1 MKGSL
6 VLVIAIVVGAI
17 AAVLVRGQIQNAR
30 EDIKSDW
37 EPVPVCVAADDLP
50 EGARIDAERDI
61 KMMNVPKSVASIP
74 DYVEWSKRN
83 SLQDQTVGTRIGS
96 GKIIDRR
103 FLGRKDG
110 ESSGAQG
117 LEPSRSRRLV
127 AVKVNEVTGTAGHL
141 RPHDKV
147 DVLLTDQDTV
157 TTVILQNMTVMH
169 TGRPQRG
176 PDSRSGNYSTV
187 TLEATL
193 AESMLLTNAS
203 SSGTLTL
210 VKRPGASSEIVPT
223 SEIPPIKAGA
233 RTATPNP

>member
-83 SLQDQTVGTRIGS
+83 SLHDSPVKMRIGG

-103 FLGRKDG
+103 FLGLKDAEVAG
-110 ESSGAQG
+110 TQG

-127 AVKVNEVTGTAGHL
+127 ALKVNEVTGAAGHL

-147 DVLLTDQDTV
+147 DVLLTDPDMV
-157 TTVILQNMTVMH
+157 TSVILQNMTVMH

-210 VKRPGASSEIVPT
+210 VKRPMASSEIVP
-223 SEIPPIKAGA
+223 SSDIPPIRGGVRAAAPK
-233 RTATPNP
+233 P